1 MSSSDW
7 PPARRQAAAYHSLV
21 NGLGVVAL
29 AAMHLWGEL
38 GAEWAAGGILA
49 LCGLWVGATKGGP
62 PSASP
67 GGSGAA
73 VALLGAAG
81 HLLGKLRGWH

>member
-1 MSSSDW
+1 MSTSDW

-21 NGLGVVAL
+21 NGVGVVAL

-62 PSASP
+62 PSAPP

-73 VALLGAAG
+73 AALLASAAD
-81 HLLGKLRGWH
+81 LLHRVR